1 MDKKVPVI
9 SIVGAHNS
17 GKTTFIEKVISI
29 LSDRGYCVAT
39 IKHDPKG
46 KAVTDTPG
54 KDSYRM
60 FNAGAKQV
68 ILASP
73 DKITSY
79 IRISDYDL
87 SDLLKKYVVEDV
99 DIIIIEGFKR
109 YKNTDKFEVIRKEE
123 GRDMILSEKD
133 GLVGV
138 ITDYYSYPLSFDI
151 NRPEEFANY
160 LEKHYIKTEKY
171 L

>member
-17 GKTTFIEKVISI
+17 GKTTFIEKVIRI
-29 LSDRGYCVAT
+29 LSNRGYSVAA

-60 FNAGAKQV
+60 FHAGAKQV
-68 ILASP
+68 VVASP

-79 IRISDYDL
+79 VRISDYDP
-87 SDLLKKYVVEDV
+87 SDLVKEYVVEDI
-99 DIIIIEGFKR
+99 DIIIIEGFKK

-123 GRDMILSEKD
+123 KRDLIISKED

-138 ITDYYSYPLSFDI
+138 ITDYYNYPLSFDI

-160 LEKHYIKTEKY
+160 LEKHYIKAEKY